1 MYKKLQRLFSAAAVI
16 RPRESP
22 DTGFLQEVRL
32 CTRRSL
38 RDHHA
43 ASRQILVR
51 QRPIQQLLTRYVPH
65 CSSPLP
71 RACKCACTGGGWE
84 GGGGWWLGT
93 APSTA
98 TKQHRALLR
107 TVACMCRRYVRWAAA
122 SHTRCADTTRA
133 SKVGHRRWRLQ
144 RRHPCSRQQAV
155 QHNSQASQSIDLQGM
170 ECVGWRSALVI
181 QQVCVCVCLILV
193 GPQGTPAL
201 VISGGLCTA
210 CQGASQASI
219 HQVLR
224 CHHAPSLVLLLPSA
238 ARTSHWQSGCS

>member
-1 MYKKLQRLFSAAAVI
+1 M
-16 RPRESP
+16 
-22 DTGFLQEVRL
+22 
-32 CTRRSL
+32 
-38 RDHHA
+38 
-43 ASRQILVR
+43 
-51 QRPIQQLLTRYVPH
+51 
-65 CSSPLP
+65 
-71 RACKCACTGGGWE
+71 
-84 GGGGWWLGT
+84 GT

-181 QQVCVCVCLILV
+181 QQVCVCVSFFLAQRAHQHSSSAV
-193 GPQGTPAL
+193 ASAQPARAHHST
-201 VISGGLCTA
+201 VST
-210 CQGASQASI
+210 
-219 HQVLR
+219 R
-224 CHHAPSLVLLLPSA
+224 CCAATTHPAWCCCSRQLLAHLTGKVVA
-238 ARTSHWQSGCS
+238 VEL